1 MHVDQ
6 TGRDGGR
13 ARKKVKEEYEPL
25 DDLEHNDSDS
35 EDGRG
40 CSSCHQPLLNLKT
53 NPELE
58 AADVLRDL
66 MRRGQMEL
74 ITGAASPPTPPASPP
89 SLPRVIF
96 KPLVFFA
103 VTGTLPIP

>member
-6 TGRDGGR
+6 TGRDGG
-13 ARKKVKEEYEPL
+13 AKKVKEEYEPL
-25 DDLEHNDSDS
+25 DDPKHNDSDS

-40 CSSCHQPLLNLKT
+40 CSGCYQPLLNLKT

-58 AADVLRDL
+58 AADVPRDL

-74 ITGAASPPTPPASPP
+74 ITGAASPPTPASPP
-89 SLPRVIF
+89 SLPRVTF
-96 KPLVFFA
+96 KPLAFFA
-103 VTGTLPIP
+103 VTGTVSIP